1 MRKAGMGH
9 QERCSVPALFCI
21 EEVIELLKVGTYILK

>member
-1 MRKAGMGH
+1 MKKAGMGH
-9 QERCSVPALFCI
+9 REGCSVSALFCI